1 MKKRIII
8 ALLTVM
14 ILVTSGVLIW
24 DYNNPVAEIDIM
36 QSGDYQTPLFVTLTQ
51 NRFIKNKTI
60 ESEAH
65 KFNEAVET
73 DYLAF
78 LDNYEKPYRNDI
90 LHHRNTVKKPQLF
103 CQAHRAGWWC
113 VQKRHLQHGD
123 FPYCRSRCSH
133 PAHREVG
140 QGGQTLPAHIDRK
153 RVSNDA
159 LK

>member
-14 ILVTSGVLIW
+14 ILVTGGVLIW

-65 KFNEAVET
+65 KFNEAVEA
-73 DYLAF
+73 DYLTF
-78 LDNYEKPYRNDI
+78 LDNYEKPYNVKANVIEENDKI
-90 LHHRNTVKKPQLF
+90 VITYFGTATQN
-103 CQAHRAGWWC
+103 G
-113 VQKRHLQHGD
+113 
-123 FPYCRSRCSH
+123 
-133 PAHREVG
+133 REVEYLEQKTYDIDFVTDIYG
-140 QGGQTLPAHIDRK
+140 STDLPTK
-153 RVSNDA
+153 
-159 LK
+159 